1 MRTMRDAET
10 HADAGIVYR
19 PAASLAEGDLS
30 MPRRKPRSAAISL
43 AFRLTRL
50 LRAIGL
56 ERFALRVLLKASWVC
71 TRLAY
76 EISSERIGPV
86 FETSTRGVT
95 EELLARTIAPGS
107 VVLDLGCGGGRLTRM
122 AARLGGE
129 IVAVDLS
136 PANIERARAYGIP
149 PNVEYICGDARDVLL
164 RRHFDVVLLVHV
176 LEHIENADAFLQLL
190 RTQASK
196 TIIEVPNFEADA
208 LNSVRVAMGA
218 PFYTDADHMREYT
231 PAILRG
237 QLERNGWRVVEQEIR
252 GASIVAVASSL

>member
-76 EISSERIGPV
+76 EISSERIGP
-86 FETSTRGVT
+86 EIGRASGRGRV
-95 EELLARTIAPGS
+95 EKPVGAGS
-107 VVLDLGCGGGRLTRM
+107 
-122 AARLGGE
+122 
-129 IVAVDLS
+129 
-136 PANIERARAYGIP
+136 
-149 PNVEYICGDARDVLL
+149 
-164 RRHFDVVLLVHV
+164 
-176 LEHIENADAFLQLL
+176 
-190 RTQASK
+190 
-196 TIIEVPNFEADA
+196 
-208 LNSVRVAMGA
+208 LNN
-218 PFYTDADHMREYT
+218 T
-231 PAILRG
+231 
-237 QLERNGWRVVEQEIR
+237 
-252 GASIVAVASSL
+252 